1 MTKYKLST
9 AKEIRKALASVANG
23 VLSDTIDTKKA
34 NAFVYVT
41 NAILQSIRIDD
52 QEKEIQELRELI
64 QQIQKYLKLSMQ

>member
-64 QQIQKYLKLSMQ
+64 QQIQENQRNE